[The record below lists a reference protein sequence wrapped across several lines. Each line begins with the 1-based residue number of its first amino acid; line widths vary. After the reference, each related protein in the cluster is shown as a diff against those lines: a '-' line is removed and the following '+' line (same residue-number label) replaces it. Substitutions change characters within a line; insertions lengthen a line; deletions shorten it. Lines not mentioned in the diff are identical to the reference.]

1 MHNLASLIRPWTDA
15 NIPEEFNV
23 RVTQLVL
30 DSRKVQPGDTFVAL
44 SGHAVNG
51 HDFIPAA
58 VNSGAVAVIAQATE
72 EHPHGSYE
80 EKNGT
85 LIVYLSDLNMILS
98 AIALRAYGD
107 IDAKLI
113 GVTGTNGK
121 TTITQIIAQWIE
133 LVGQKAA
140 VMGTAGNGF
149 LHDIKPA
156 LNTTGSAIEVVE
168 TLSSL
173 RQQGAEHAAIEVS
186 SHGLIQ
192 GRVKALTFSVGVFT
206 NLSRD
211 HLDYHETMKSYADA
225 KFTLFRDHDCR
236 KAVIN
241 VDDSVG
247 AQWVQ
252 QLSSPLAV
260 SLESNPNTEKSLY
273 ATEVKYSTKGIEL
286 SFDGNWGAGTLS
298 VPLIGAF
305 NASNILLAFGSLLE
319 LGFEKEALIE
329 AAPRLSPV
337 IGRMEL
343 FQRSGKAKVV
353 VDYAHTPDALEKALS
368 ALRVHCEGKLWAIF
382 GCGGDRD
389 IGKRPM
395 MADIAERLAD
405 HAILTD
411 DNPRSE
417 SPEIIVKHMLG
428 GMKQPDRV
436 VIKHDRFDACSY
448 ALRNASENDIILLAG
463 KGHEDYQVLADKTV
477 HYSDRETA
485 EQLLG
490 IMG

>member
-1 MHNLASLIRPWTDA
+1 MIRPWTDA
-15 NIPEEFNV
+15 NIPEALNV
-23 RVTQLVL
+23 RIAKLVL
-30 DSRKVQPGDTFVAL
+30 DSRKVQPGDVFIAL
-44 SGHAVNG
+44 SGHAING
-51 HDFIPAA
+51 HDFIPSAINGGAAA
-58 VNSGAVAVIAQATE
+58 VLAQATE
-72 EHPHGSYE
+72 AHPHGSYE
-80 EKNGT
+80 VQNGV
-85 LIVYLSDLNMILS
+85 LIFYLSDLPMILS
-98 AIALRAYGD
+98 ALSLRAYGE
-107 IDAKLI
+107 IDVKLI

-133 LVGQKAA
+133 LVGKKAA

-149 LHDIKPA
+149 LHAIKPA
-156 LNTTGSAIEVVE
+156 VNTTGSAIEVVE

-192 GRVKALTFSVGVFT
+192 GRVKALTFAVGVFT

-247 AQWVQ
+247 AQWIQ
-252 QLSSPLAV
+252 RLDSPLAV
-260 SLESNPNTEKSLY
+260 SLESNPKTEKSLY
-273 ATEVKYSTKGIEL
+273 ATDVKYGAQGIEL
-286 SFDGNWGAGTLS
+286 SFDGHWGIGKLS

-319 LGFEKEALIE
+319 MGFEKKALIE
-329 AAPRLSPV
+329 SAPRLSPV
-337 IGRMEL
+337 IGRMEI

-368 ALRVHCEGKLWAIF
+368 ALRVHCEGKLWVIF

-389 IGKRPM
+389 TGKRPM
-395 MADIAERLAD
+395 MAEIAERLAD
-405 HAILTD
+405 HTILTD

-417 SPEIIVKHMLG
+417 SPELIIKHILEG
-428 GMKQPDRV
+428 IKQPDKV

-448 ALRNASENDIILLAG
+448 ALRNASEHDIILLAG

-477 HYSDRETA
+477 YYSDRETA